1 MAAHVFL
8 GFGIEGLDKRDLFNG
23 DNAFSKLNVLGHEY
37 LVVNVVVGVFIPHT
51 HTGIQSNLLLK
62 EIFEPDFF
70 ETISPVRLR
79 RWPRYD
85 GPTMDDVTRPNPNAP
100 LGGDILHG
108 ADGIAAFLYGNA
120 KHRRKVYNLVETNRL
135 PHFRLGAVIC
145 ARKSVL
151 HSWIKT
157 QEERS
162 HRPNSL

>member
-1 MAAHVFL
+1 MTTMNEAENNTCTPML
-8 GFGIEGLDKRDLFNG
+8 GD
-23 DNAFSKLNVLGHEY
+23 
-37 LVVNVVVGVFIPHT
+37 
-51 HTGIQSNLLLK
+51 
-62 EIFEPDFF
+62 
-70 ETISPVRLR
+70 
-79 RWPRYD
+79 
-85 GPTMDDVTRPNPNAP
+85 
-100 LGGDILHG
+100 DILRG

-151 HSWIKT
+151 HSWIMA

>member
-1 MAAHVFL
+1 
-8 GFGIEGLDKRDLFNG
+8 
-23 DNAFSKLNVLGHEY
+23 
-37 LVVNVVVGVFIPHT
+37 
-51 HTGIQSNLLLK
+51 
-62 EIFEPDFF
+62 
-70 ETISPVRLR
+70 
-79 RWPRYD
+79 
-85 GPTMDDVTRPNPNAP
+85 MDDVTRPNPSPA

-151 HSWIKT
+151 HSWIMA